1 MAIIT
6 PLAKKQEIY
15 ADFHTDFTLSPVNF
29 DLARKTNEEAVKQ
42 SLKTLLLTDKGER
55 LFQPGLGS
63 NIRRLL
69 FENFDPASIETAKQ
83 EISALIR
90 FNEPRCNLIG
100 VDILTGYDD
109 NTAVINI
116 VFNVINRE
124 TPVSFDITL
133 TRIR

>member
-1 MAIIT
+1 MAIVT
-6 PLAKKQEIY
+6 PIKKAKEIY

-29 DLARKTNEEAVKQ
+29 DIARKTDEEVVKQ
-42 SLKTLLLTDKGER
+42 SLRNLLLTSKGER

-83 EISALIR
+83 EISSLIR

-100 VDILTGYDD
+100 VDILTGYDE
-109 NTAVINI
+109 NTVVINI
-116 VFNVINRE
+116 LFNVINRE
-124 TPVSFDITL
+124 TPVSFNITL